1 MYSLIITE
9 KKILM
14 YNRKAFQK
22 LMVFLKKKIL
32 RYDCRVFCIYIY
44 IRNIEQ
50 RCYTKR
56 ILCYD
61 EK

>member
-32 RYDCRVFCIYIY
+32 RYDCRVLSTYIY
-44 IRNIEQ
+44 AI
-50 RCYTKR
+50 
-56 ILCYD
+56 
-61 EK
+61 